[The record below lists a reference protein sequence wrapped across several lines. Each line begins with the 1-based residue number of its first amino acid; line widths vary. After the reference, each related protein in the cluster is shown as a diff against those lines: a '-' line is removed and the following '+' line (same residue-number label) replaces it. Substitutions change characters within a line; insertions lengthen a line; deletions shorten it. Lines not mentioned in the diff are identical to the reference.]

1 MSWSFVII
9 NVHRPNIV
17 QLVWL
22 PRQFGPDWNN
32 IDNVTKL
39 VLTSFLIHNRWR
51 MYCIIGWHLCHFV
64 NKNIIL
70 DYMYFLGILE
80 QCAYCNTFCF
90 LYSDNCVKLPNNCNV
105 STRHRRTS
113 RLSNVYICWHSY
125 VVLHLIKP
133 FYVHT
138 KMSDKVLN
146 SCLIIDFIKSVC

>member
-1 MSWSFVII
+1 MCPDHLLYQRSPRPI
-9 NVHRPNIV
+9 VH
-17 QLVWL
+17 LVWL
-22 PRQFGPDWNN
+22 RRQFGPDRNN
-32 IDNVTKL
+32 NKTCINS
-39 VLTSFLIHNRWR
+39 SFLIHSRSR
-51 MYCIIGWHLCHFV
+51 MYCIIRWHLCHFV

-113 RLSNVYICWHSY
+113 RLSNVYICWHFY